1 MLLKVIVQQIRRL
14 PFRDLLLLL
23 EEISLELQF
32 RHDLRTQGVHYE
44 IQGET
49 ADSEDDSSSD
59 DSDDD
64 EL

>member
-1 MLLKVIVQQIRRL
+1 MLLRVIVQHIRRL

-32 RHDLRTQGVHYE
+32 RHDLRTQGVEYDV
-44 IQGET
+44 QGET

>member
-1 MLLKVIVQQIRRL
+1 MLLRVIVQHIRRL

-32 RHDLRTQGVHYE
+32 RHDLSTQGVEYDV
-44 IQGET
+44 QGET
-49 ADSEDDSSSD
+49 ADSEEDSSD

>member
-1 MLLKVIVQQIRRL
+1 MQHIRRL

-32 RHDLRTQGVHYE
+32 RHDLRTQGLNYD

-49 ADSEDDSSSD
+49 ADSEESSS
-59 DSDDD
+59 SEDD

>member
-1 MLLKVIVQQIRRL
+1 MLLRIIVQQIRRL

-32 RHDLRTQGVHYE
+32 RHDLRTQGVNYD

-49 ADSEDDSSSD
+49 ADSEEDSSSE
-59 DSDDD
+59 DD